1 VAWYVI
7 LGILVVLSSLLPA
20 GIEAKADPLVTP
32 QGIKPEWYFLAVYE
46 LLKMVPKLVG
56 ILAPIGL
63 VGIIT
68 LLPILDRN
76 REVHPRHRVLAIG
89 IAVVLLAGMVVLTA
103 IGLGSEAPA
112 A

>member
-7 LGILVVLSSLLPA
+7 LGLLVVLASLLPA
-20 GIEAKADPLVTP
+20 GLEAKADPLITP

-46 LLKMVPKLVG
+46 LLKIVPKLVG
-56 ILAPIGL
+56 ILFPIGL
-63 VGIIT
+63 VGIVT

-76 REVHPRHRVLAIG
+76 PEIRPRRRVLAIV
-89 IAVVLLAGMVVLTA
+89 IAVVLLAGMAVLTI